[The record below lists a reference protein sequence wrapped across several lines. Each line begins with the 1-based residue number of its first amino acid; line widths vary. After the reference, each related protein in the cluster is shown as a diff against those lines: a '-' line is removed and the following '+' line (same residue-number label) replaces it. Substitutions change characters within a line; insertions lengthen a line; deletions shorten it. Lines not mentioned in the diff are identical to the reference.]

1 MKKKVL
7 ALIMAGTMALSMAAC
22 GNTQSQDTPKEPEKQ
37 ETVQTEGTEA
47 GEQQTYLELQQIL
60 FKPSKDFNVRV
71 PFAAGGS
78 ADTIARIIGQGL
90 QETYGKSV
98 IVNNLTG
105 ANGAIA
111 ADEILTVQNPMQQ
124 N

>member
-7 ALIMAGTMALSMAAC
+7 ALIMAGTMVLSMAAC

-37 ETVQTEGTEA
+37 ETVQTEGTEEGGA
-47 GEQQTYLELQQIL
+47 TDISGITADS

-111 ADEILTVQNPMQQ
+111 AADLDSA
-124 N
+124 

>member
-37 ETVQTEGTEA
+37 ETVQTEGTEEGGA
-47 GEQQTYLELQQIL
+47 TDVSGITADS

-78 ADTIARIIGQGL
+78 ADTIARITDRDYRRL
-90 QETYGKSV
+90 M
-98 IVNNLTG
+98 VNQLLST
-105 ANGAIA
+105 I
-111 ADEILTVQNPMQQ
+111 
-124 N
+124 

>member
-37 ETVQTEGTEA
+37 ETVQTEGTEEGGA
-47 GEQQTYLELQQIL
+47 TDVSGITADS

-71 PFAAGGS
+71 PFAAGV
-78 ADTIARIIGQGL
+78 L
-90 QETYGKSV
+90 QIRSQELSDRDYRRLMVKQLLST
-98 IVNNLTG
+98 T
-105 ANGAIA
+105 
-111 ADEILTVQNPMQQ
+111 
-124 N
+124 